1 MESLFHLLGGL
12 GLFLLGMGFMTDG
25 LKLAAGPALERILAE
40 WTRNRLRAL
49 LSGVLVTGLVQSS
62 SAVTVA
68 TIGFVNAGL
77 LTLGQSMWVIFG
89 SNVGTTMT
97 GWLVALVGFKLP
109 IELFALPLIGVGML
123 LRLTGEGS
131 RRGAIGMTV
140 AGFGALFL
148 GIDVLREAFG
158 GLGSA
163 VSFDA
168 WAAGGAGG
176 VLSAVLVG
184 IVLTTLMQSSSAA
197 MAVVLTAVAGGV
209 VPLSVAAAGVIGV
222 NLGTTI
228 TAIIAALGATP
239 NARRTAAA
247 HVAFNLITALVAL
260 LCLPV
265 LLALVAWMTD
275 VLELEP
281 TATTVLAT
289 FHTTFNVLGV
299 LLMWPLSMRLERA
312 LSARFVTPD
321 EDAGYPQHL
330 DSNVLSVPTLALDAL
345 ALEARRVGAM
355 ARGMVLSALDGAA
368 PASIAHQRDSFDR
381 LTRAVAGFVV
391 SIHRS
396 TLSAAS
402 GERLPR
408 VLRELRYYETVA
420 RMASLMAEPV
430 PSGPLP
436 DDVVSCET
444 RFRTHV
450 REWLALVLPAGDAV
464 ALPAAAVLPDAL
476 VTAYAALKDA
486 ILRAA
491 AADALDIA
499 RMDALLERARAM
511 RLAAEQAGKALQLL
525 HRIELNDDAM
535 SPDESR
541 MHLIAE

>member
-1 MESLFHLLGGL
+1 MEPLFHLLGGL

-25 LKLAAGPALERILAE
+25 LKLAAGPALERILSD
-40 WTRNRLRAL
+40 WTRTRLRAL

-97 GWLVALVGFKLP
+97 GWLVALVGFKMP

-131 RRGAIGMTV
+131 RRGAIGMTI

-158 GLGSA
+158 GVGSA

-247 HVAFNLITALVAL
+247 HVAFNLITAVVAL

-299 LLMWPLSMRLERA
+299 LLMWPLSLRLERA

-321 EDAGYPQHL
+321 EDAGRPQHL
-330 DSNVLSVPTLALDAL
+330 DANVLSVPTLALDAL

-355 ARGMVLSALDGAA
+355 ARGMVLSAIDGAT
-368 PASIAHQRDSFDR
+368 PASLAHQREAFDR

-396 TLSAAS
+396 TMSAAS

-420 RMASLMAEPV
+420 RMASVMAEPV

-436 DDVVSCET
+436 DDVVRCET
-444 RFRTHV
+444 HFRAQV
-450 REWLALVLPAGDAV
+450 RDWLALVLPAGDA
-464 ALPAAAVLPDAL
+464 ASLPAAAVLPDAL
-476 VTAYAALKDA
+476 VAGYAALKDA

-491 AADALDIA
+491 AADALDIV

-525 HRIELNDDAM
+525 HRIEMNDEAM

>member
-40 WTRNRLRAL
+40 WTRTRLRAL

-97 GWLVALVGFKLP
+97 GWLVALVGFKMP

-131 RRGAIGMTV
+131 RRGAIGMTI

-158 GLGSA
+158 GIGAA

-168 WAAGGAGG
+168 WAGGGAGS

-247 HVAFNLITALVAL
+247 HVAFNLITAVVAL

-321 EDAGYPQHL
+321 EDAGRPQHL

-355 ARGMVLSALDGAA
+355 ARGMVLSALDGVA
-368 PASIAHQRDSFDR
+368 PEAIAHQRDAFDR

-420 RMASLMAEPV
+420 RMASVMAAPV

-436 DDVVSCET
+436 DDVVRCET
-444 RFRTHV
+444 HFRAQV
-450 REWLALVLPAGDAV
+450 RDWLALVLPAGDAV
-464 ALPAAAVLPDAL
+464 SLPAAAVLPDAL
-476 VTAYAALKDA
+476 VAGYAALKDA

-491 AADALDIA
+491 AADALDIV

-525 HRIELNDDAM
+525 HRIEMNDDAM

>member
-40 WTRNRLRAL
+40 WTRTRLRAL

-97 GWLVALVGFKLP
+97 GWLVALVGFKMP

-131 RRGAIGMTV
+131 RRGAIGMTI

-158 GLGSA
+158 GIGSA

-168 WAAGGAGG
+168 WAGGGAGS

-222 NLGTTI
+222 NLGTTV

-260 LCLPV
+260 LSLPV
-265 LLALVAWMTD
+265 LLALVAWMTE

-321 EDAGYPQHL
+321 EDAGRPQHL
-330 DSNVLSVPTLALDAL
+330 DANVLSVPTLALDAL

-355 ARGMVLSALDGAA
+355 GRGMALH
-368 PASIAHQRDSFDR
+368 PRRSPIS
-381 LTRAVAGFVV
+381 V
-391 SIHRS
+391 IRS
-396 TLSAAS
+396 TGSR
-402 GERLPR
+402 G
-408 VLRELRYYETVA
+408 
-420 RMASLMAEPV
+420 
-430 PSGPLP
+430 
-436 DDVVSCET
+436 
-444 RFRTHV
+444 
-450 REWLALVLPAGDAV
+450 
-464 ALPAAAVLPDAL
+464 
-476 VTAYAALKDA
+476 
-486 ILRAA
+486 
-491 AADALDIA
+491 
-499 RMDALLERARAM
+499 
-511 RLAAEQAGKALQLL
+511 Q
-525 HRIELNDDAM
+525 
-535 SPDESR
+535 SPDSSSASTAVR
-541 MHLIAE
+541 